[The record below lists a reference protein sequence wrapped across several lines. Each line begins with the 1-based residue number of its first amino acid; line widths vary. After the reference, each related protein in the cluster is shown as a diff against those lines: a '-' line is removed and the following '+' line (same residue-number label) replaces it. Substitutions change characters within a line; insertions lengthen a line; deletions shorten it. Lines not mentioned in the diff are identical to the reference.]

1 MELEIKKTEIC
12 GKAANYYIKE
22 PTTEGDIRIY
32 LCKEHTVDLK
42 SYYFYMFNLEGI
54 KACQES
60 I

>member
-1 MELEIKKTEIC
+1 MLEIQKLETC
-12 GKAANYYIKE
+12 GKVANYYIKE
-22 PTTEGDIRIY
+22 PTSEGNMRIY
-32 LCKEHTVDLK
+32 LCKQHTVDLE